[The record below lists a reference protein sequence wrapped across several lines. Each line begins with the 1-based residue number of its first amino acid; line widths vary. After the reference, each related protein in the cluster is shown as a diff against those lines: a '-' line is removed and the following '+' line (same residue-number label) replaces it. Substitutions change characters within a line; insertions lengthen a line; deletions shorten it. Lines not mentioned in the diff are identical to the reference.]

1 MCVLLAAVSGV
12 HRVQLECFLL
22 NLLQLFL
29 FQVEFKHSPIINL
42 ISALRFIPVL
52 CYTNDCLQLNNI
64 YRI

>member
-12 HRVQLECFLL
+12 HRVQLEYFLL

-42 ISALRFIPVL
+42 ISALHFIPVL
-52 CYTNDCLQLNNI
+52 CYTTDYLQLNNI